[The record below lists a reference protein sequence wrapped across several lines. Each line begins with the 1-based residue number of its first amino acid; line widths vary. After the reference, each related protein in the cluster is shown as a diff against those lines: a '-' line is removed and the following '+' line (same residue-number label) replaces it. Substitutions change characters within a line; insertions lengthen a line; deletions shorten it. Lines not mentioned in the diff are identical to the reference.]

1 MKITVIG
8 GGPGGLYFSL
18 LMKKARPDCEIAI
31 YERNRPNDTFGWGVV
46 FSDETLSNFLEADRP
61 TYERITEGFVHWDAI
76 DVCYRDEVVR
86 SGGHGFSGIA
96 RRRLLQIL
104 QERCV
109 ELGIELRFETEVE
122 GHEQFA
128 DSDLVVA
135 ADGPPAGLVF
145 GLPDLASRLKSGATF
160 RVHALDDEGRLCALQ
175 MRARFRGFELP
186 DETGRYLL
194 ARVGRGVAELFQL
207 LDQLDRAALA
217 AQKQLTIPFVRQVLG
232 G

>member
-1 MKITVIG
+1 MQQLPLDVRLADHAVFDSFHAAGNELLVHQLRAGATT
-8 GGPGGLYFSL
+8 PGQPPLWLWASPGQG
-18 LMKKARPDCEIAI
+18 K
-31 YERNRPNDTFGWGVV
+31 T
-46 FSDETLSNFLEADRP
+46 
-61 TYERITEGFVHWDAI
+61 H
-76 DVCYRDEVVR
+76 
-86 SGGHGFSGIA
+86 
-96 RRRLLQIL
+96 LLQATVAL
-104 QERCV
+104 AAAQGRRAAYV
-109 ELGIELRFETEVE
+109 PLDASPALPAGVLDGMGTL
-122 GHEQFA
+122 
-128 DSDLVVA
+128 DLVCLDDLQAVAGQSGWESSLFRFYEALRNTGGNLVLA

>member
-1 MKITVIG
+1 MQQLPLDVRLADHAVFESFHATGNELLVHQLRTVATT
-8 GGPGGLYFSL
+8 PGQPPLWLWAPAGQG
-18 LMKKARPDCEIAI
+18 K
-31 YERNRPNDTFGWGVV
+31 T
-46 FSDETLSNFLEADRP
+46 
-61 TYERITEGFVHWDAI
+61 H
-76 DVCYRDEVVR
+76 
-86 SGGHGFSGIA
+86 
-96 RRRLLQIL
+96 LLQATVAL
-104 QERCV
+104 AAAQGRRAAYLPLDASPALPAGV
-109 ELGIELRFETEVE
+109 LDGMGAL
-122 GHEQFA
+122 
-128 DSDLVVA
+128 DLVCLDDLQAVAGQRGWEIPLFRFYEALRNTGGNLVLA
-135 ADGPPAGLVF
+135 ADGPPAELVF